1 MAMRMAADGNNSMT
15 NADAHTQEVFTER
28 LWSQQDDLDTIM
40 WPSAFIL
47 EIECFNSREAIQ
59 KVLN

>member
-1 MAMRMAADGNNSMT
+1 MQLAGGHMAMRMAADGNNSMT

-40 WPSAFIL
+40 WP
-47 EIECFNSREAIQ
+47 
-59 KVLN
+59 